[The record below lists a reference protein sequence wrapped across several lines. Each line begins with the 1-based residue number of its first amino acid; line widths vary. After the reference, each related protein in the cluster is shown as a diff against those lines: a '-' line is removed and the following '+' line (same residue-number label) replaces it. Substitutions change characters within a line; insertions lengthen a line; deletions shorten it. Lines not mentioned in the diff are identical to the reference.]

1 MEMDKGGAIMTENQY
16 RKADSKVLPV
26 SLIIITGTVL
36 NMLGMIFSQGGSI
49 PLFIT
54 IAVGIISA
62 IVNIITYR
70 MLKGTRRC
78 GIVMMTIS

>member
-1 MEMDKGGAIMTENQY
+1 MTENQY